1 MSSDIAIR
9 VLEESC
15 RIGVP
20 LTPSCLPLIFFSG
33 PPCPCVDVDVDGPET
48 PSSPA
53 LLVTAGT
60 MPPEA
65 GDNRASE
72 EDTAPDIGDSLPV
85 SRLAGLRGRFS
96 SWRRKRKSI
105 PAITVADD
113 DEDGDVENVVDSK
126 ETSAAAASAAAAS
139 KPAISRKPQAETASR
154 STAAQAKSRTAARQ
168 SSTEAK
174 PLGKQVGV
182 GVIAKA
188 PATASVLVTDAQVVA
203 GEVLL
208 PVAGSVSRGGNEASS
223 AAPVGALAVS
233 VASEDRGAVKAA
245 AVPAASRTLEAVG
258 SEVERKE
265 AKSESEQGPFAK
277 VKAAEPS
284 NSLGLDQSETALAV
298 DDEPRAGQTEVA
310 GEQRQAQ
317 TASSFAGSSP
327 CGGASSDKGLRAQA
341 AAKRDGGT
349 SVGGGD
355 DTTAPSSNLVA
366 ATAPSESFA
375 SAATPSAEVGSDDKN
390 ALLGGLDVDTPT
402 KSTSNP
408 GESAVAAAVKYAKD
422 TAVVNTPTVPTS
434 AGSTAR
440 KQAGTEAAPLK
451 SDERSP
457 ELVMSSASSSSL
469 VPTSTALPPRSS
481 SRNEAPRT
489 KKGSGNL
496 AGQQKDLATK
506 TEETEGPADKPV
518 PMSVASVGK
527 PAVLPSK
534 AVEDDVVP
542 AVEEVVPRVAGGKTG
557 GVDGGSGTA
566 EGPSSAWDAMN
577 PAAEFLKDW
586 VDKAVPQKK
595 AELKRR
601 ESTVCWERQW
611 CVPLGVV
618 DTFIVWCFFGNLR
631 YTVSTSDPSTISWC
645 RYVHVFPHSSA
656 VFAVRSNVFFP
667 FLSL

>member
-1 MSSDIAIR
+1 
-9 VLEESC
+9 
-15 RIGVP
+15 
-20 LTPSCLPLIFFSG
+20 
-33 PPCPCVDVDVDGPET
+33 
-48 PSSPA
+48 
-53 LLVTAGT
+53 

-85 SRLAGLRGRFS
+85 SRLAGLRGRLS

-113 DEDGDVENVVDSK
+113 DEDDGVENVVDSK
-126 ETSAAAASAAAAS
+126 ETSAAAAAAAS
-139 KPAISRKPQAETASR
+139 KPAISRKPQAKTAR
-154 STAAQAKSRTAARQ
+154 LGTAARQ

-208 PVAGSVSRGGNEASS
+208 PLAGSVSRGGNEASS

-245 AVPAASRTLEAVG
+245 AVPAASRTLEAAG
-258 SEVERKE
+258 SEVERKD

-277 VKAAEPS
+277 VKAAERS

-341 AAKRDGGT
+341 AAKRDSGT
-349 SVGGGD
+349 SVGGEAGGD

-402 KSTSNP
+402 KSTPNP
-408 GESAVAAAVKYAKD
+408 GESAVAAAVKYAED
-422 TAVVNTPTVPTS
+422 AAVVNTPTVPTS

-440 KQAGTEAAPLK
+440 KQAGMEAAPLK

-489 KKGSGNL
+489 KKGSGSL

-506 TEETEGPADKPV
+506 TEETEGPADKAA

-611 CVPLGVV
+611 CVPSGVA

-631 YTVSTSDPSTISWC
+631 YTVTTSDPSTISWC

-656 VFAVRSNVFFP
+656 VFALRSNVFFP